1 MTSRSLGYAILCN
14 LLQNP
19 RQTAALLLQQ
29 LKLTG
34 NEARHEL
41 DEELTRLGDQF
52 FIEQDSKKR
61 LDISL
66 DGFWFLMQQILLQ
79 NYPVPEW
86 MNRNF
91 FHGNGQLINLA
102 ARLTSKGGRGY
113 SSQVHVE
120 DYYHHLHSPYIL
132 PLLPHLSS
140 QWQLALISAWSH
152 FEYSVGHVIWQ
163 WPALSLQAQQTPFA
177 ADVRKRLAYIEWEN
191 PLLLNDEEHPD
202 NSAGWHELIALIRD
216 ESSEQQDLY
225 TQLENTLSDWQKR
238 NKSRGYPDG
247 IMIVIW
253 LGLLIQL
260 DHTRALNWLEK
271 VTKNLKKNHSLQA
284 QPLSRILSGISQE
297 YLRDHFKLQLE
308 SPDSI
313 DLNWLNIWST
323 LCAIAI
329 RGPHNPLLKQLRDID
344 CSRLLAMA
352 PENLLMELSQD
363 LLMFM
368 LQLGNTSLPLFSRIK
383 QPEPWEHWLTMLAGQ
398 GSATQQERLIW
409 ILSPNLGYLTCKLQK
424 LTDKENW
431 SQGRQIETRRI
442 LELGDDVLTQAD
454 REIHAQLQSPYPT
467 FGKLPNRLLERLAK
481 HELLFNPEG
490 EPLQL
495 LLTSPL
501 LTIESAP
508 TGIICTLDP
517 EIKPHQQLEVTHLAS
532 DLWQLTMLPPT
543 LANLLPKLQEIP
555 ELPPAALPELQKR
568 LDQIPKLLW
577 HSSHP
582 GLKGNVALTPWP
594 GEPTLHLNWQDNL
607 LQLSLVSECNTA
619 SHLPRLP
626 LGEGSS
632 LLRDWSQHHHF
643 WKRDL
648 EAEVRQAKKLRKT
661 LGSTTRNN
669 QWQLQGPELL
679 AFMQRL
685 PDLLEEHQIRA
696 SWHETSRRVT
706 LLGESDLELRIA
718 KQQNWFEV
726 SGELKLDKLQV
737 VDLRLLLRQI
747 QPGSRSI
754 QLDDKS
760 SLLLSEKLAKR
771 LTTLAAML
779 DEEQKI
785 SAQLAYPLSRLLE
798 SITTQGDAGWEQLQN
813 EWEQEVRLPA
823 NLLTPL
829 RDYQKEGANWL
840 ATLAQ
845 HGFGA
850 CLADDMGLG
859 KTLQALTLLRH
870 RQEKGPA
877 LVIVPKSL
885 VLNWQEEAS
894 RFAPEL
900 NIIALDQHDNRQE
913 ALTALKAGDVVLLN
927 YGLLGSLQEPLQ
939 AHHWSTLIADEAQQ
953 IKNATTQRAKILF
966 TLPADFRLALSGT
979 PVENHLGE
987 LWSLF
992 NFINPGLLGNHTHFK
1007 QRFGKAARDEN
1018 HMEQL
1023 RGVITPFVLRRLKR
1037 QVLTELPEK
1046 TEIVH
1051 HISLSD
1057 EERAL
1062 YEASRLEALQ
1072 QMQQAEGHALM
1083 QLLSSLT
1090 RLRRLCCSP
1099 ALLLADWKKS
1109 QSKLDAAMELIV
1121 DAIDNGHRLL
1131 VFSQFVDLL
1140 SLLRKRLEKAKLE
1153 YCYLDGSCSSK
1164 QRQEAVSRF
1173 QQTLVP
1179 LFLISLKAGGTG
1191 LNLTQAD
1198 TVIHLDPWWN
1208 PAVEDQASDRA
1219 HRMGQTEP
1227 VTVYR
1232 LVCKGTVEEKIV
1244 ALHAEKRALA
1254 DGLLS
1259 DQGETVGINAEMI
1272 RDLLG

>member
-1 MTSRSLGYAILCN
+1 MTTRSLGYAILCN
-14 LLQNP
+14 LLQSP
-19 RQTAALLLQQ
+19 KQSATALLQQ
-29 LKLTG
+29 LQLTG
-34 NEARHEL
+34 KEARQEL
-41 DEELTRLGDQF
+41 DDELTHLDDQF
-52 FIEQDSKKR
+52 FIERDNKNR

-66 DGFWFLMQQILLQ
+66 DGFWFLMQQILLHD
-79 NYPVPEW
+79 YPVPEW
-86 MNRNF
+86 INRSF
-91 FHGNGQLINLA
+91 FHGNAQWIRLA
-102 ARLTSKGGRGY
+102 SHLLPKEGKNYTTHGD
-113 SSQVHVE
+113 VV
-120 DYYHHLHSPYIL
+120 DFDLHLHSPQIL
-132 PLLPHLSS
+132 PLLPHLTS
-140 QWQLALISAWSH
+140 QWQLGIINAWSRV
-152 FEYSVGHVIWQ
+152 EYSAGHILWQ
-163 WPALSLQAQQTPFA
+163 WSALSLLAQQTPFA

-202 NSAGWHELIALIRD
+202 NGAGWHELIALIRG
-216 ESSEQQDLY
+216 EPSEKQDLF
-225 TQLENTLSDWQKR
+225 TELENALGDWQKR
-238 NKSRGYPDG
+238 NKSRGYPLG

-253 LGLLIQL
+253 LGLLIQV
-260 DHTRALNWLEK
+260 DHLKAFSWVEK
-271 VTKNLKKNHSLQA
+271 VSKNLRKNHPLLA
-284 QPLSRILSGISQE
+284 QPVSRILSGVTQE
-297 YLRDHFKLQLE
+297 YLRGHFKLRIE
-308 SPDSI
+308 SPDEVE
-313 DLNWLNIWST
+313 LNWLDIWST

-329 RGPHNPLLKQLRDID
+329 RGNSPQLQLLRSFD
-344 CSRLLAMA
+344 SSALLAMA
-352 PENLLMELSQD
+352 PENMLMELSQN
-363 LLMFM
+363 LLMLM
-368 LQLGNTSLPLFSRIK
+368 LRRGNISLPLFSRITP
-383 QPEPWEHWLTMLAGQ
+383 PEPWEHWLKMLAINA
-398 GSATQQERLIW
+398 SAPQQERLVW
-409 ILSPNLGYLTCKLQK
+409 ILDPKLTHLTCKLQK
-424 LTDKENW
+424 LTDKGNW
-431 SQGRQIETRRI
+431 SQGRLIEPHRI
-442 LELGDDVLTQAD
+442 LDLGEAVLSQAD
-454 REIHAQLQSPYPT
+454 REIHALLPEYY
-467 FGKLPNRLLERLAK
+467 GYYAKLPNRLLERLTR
-481 HELLFNPEG
+481 HSLLFNPQG

-495 LLTSPL
+495 LLTTPL
-501 LTIESAP
+501 LSITSGP
-508 TGIICTLDP
+508 NGITFTLEP
-517 EIKPHQQLEVTHLAS
+517 EITPQQQLEVAHLAS
-532 DLWQLTMLPPT
+532 DLWQLTMLPTT
-543 LANLLPKLQEIP
+543 LASLLPKLKESP
-555 ELPPAALPELQKR
+555 ELPPAALPTLQQT
-568 LDQIPKLLW
+568 LDQIPGLLW
-577 HSSHP
+577 HSEIP
-582 GLKGNVALTPWP
+582 GLAGNVELASWP
-594 GEPTLHLNWQDNL
+594 GESTMHLNWQNHQ
-607 LQLSLVSECNTA
+607 LQLSLVSECSAA
-619 SHLPRLP
+619 SNLPRLP
-626 LGEGSS
+626 LGEGTA
-632 LLRDWSQHHHF
+632 LLRDWSQSHRF

-648 EAEVRQAKKLRKT
+648 AAEKRQAKGLRKT
-661 LGSTTRNN
+661 LGLNAADT
-669 QWQLQGPELL
+669 QWQLQGLDVL

-706 LLGESDLELRIA
+706 LLGEDDLELRIA

-726 SGELKLDKLQV
+726 SGELRLDNQQIM
-737 VDLRLLLRQI
+737 DLRLLLRQI
-747 QPGSRSI
+747 QPGSRSV
-754 QLDDKS
+754 QLDDKT

-813 EWEQEVRLPA
+813 EWGQEVRLPA
-823 NLLTPL
+823 PLLTPL

-870 RQEKGPA
+870 RQEKGAA

-885 VLNWQEEAS
+885 VLNWQEEAT

-927 YGLLGSLQEPLQ
+927 YGLLGSLQEQLQ

-1007 QRFGKAARDEN
+1007 QRFGKAARDES

-1062 YEASRLEALQ
+1062 YEASRREALQ

-1173 QQTLVP
+1173 QQTQVP

-1232 LVCKGTVEEKIV
+1232 LVCEGTVEEKIV

-1259 DQGETVGINAEMI
+1259 DQGEAVGINAEMI
-1272 RDLLG
+1272 RDLLA

>member
-1 MTSRSLGYAILCN
+1 MTAHTLGYAILSH
-14 LLQNP
+14 LLQRP
-19 RQTAALLLQQ
+19 QQTDPELLQA
-29 LKLTG
+29 LNLSDK
-34 NEARHEL
+34 EARQEV
-41 DEELTRLGDQF
+41 DEALEQLANQF
-52 FIEQDSKKR
+52 LIVRDKKKK

-66 DGFWFLMQQILLQ
+66 DGFWFLMQQILLN
-79 NYPVPEW
+79 NYPTPEW
-86 MNRNF
+86 IYRNF
-91 FHGNGQLINLA
+91 YHVNAKLIELA
-102 ARLTSKGGRGY
+102 ASLIPVDKKIYASQ
-113 SSQVHVE
+113 SSVE
-120 DYYHHLHSPYIL
+120 YFYDQLQSPNAP

-140 QWQLALISAWSH
+140 RWQMDMVTAWSY
-152 FEYSVGHVIWQ
+152 FEQEAGHALWQ
-163 WPALSLQAQQTPFA
+163 WPAISLLAQQTPFA
-177 ADVRKRLAYIEWEN
+177 ADVRQRLTYIEWEN
-191 PLLLNDEEHPD
+191 PQLLNDEENPN
-202 NSAGWHELIALIRD
+202 NSSGWHELLNLLRGEAT
-216 ESSEQQDLY
+216 EQQDLF
-225 TQLENTLSDWQKR
+225 TQLENALASWQKR
-238 NKSRGYPDG
+238 NKSKGYPPG
-247 IMIVIW
+247 AMTVIW

-260 DHTRALNWLEK
+260 DHLKAFSWLEKVSKSLKKAHPLLDQQLHLMRFGLSREYLRDHVKPLLESPDEVALNWLE
-271 VTKNLKKNHSLQA
+271 
-284 QPLSRILSGISQE
+284 
-297 YLRDHFKLQLE
+297 
-308 SPDSI
+308 
-313 DLNWLNIWST
+313 IWST
-323 LCAIAI
+323 LSAIAM
-329 RGPHNPLLKQLRDID
+329 RGTSSPHLQLLREFD
-344 CSRLLAMA
+344 CSTLLAMA
-352 PENLLMELSQD
+352 PENLQMELSQN
-363 LLMFM
+363 LLMLM
-368 LQLGNTSLPLFSRIK
+368 LQRGNTSLPLFARIK
-383 QPEPWEHWLTMLAGQ
+383 PPEPWEHWLKTLGQ
-398 GSATQQERLIW
+398 GSSASQQERVVW
-409 ILSPNLGYLTCKLQK
+409 ILEPNLNHLTCKIQK
-424 LTDKENW
+424 LTDKGSW
-431 SQGRQIETRRI
+431 SQGRQLDSRRI
-442 LELGDDVLTQAD
+442 LELSDEVLTQAD
-454 REIHAQLQSPYPT
+454 REIHALQPDHAYH
-467 FGKLPNRLLERLAK
+467 FGKLPNRLLERLAS
-481 HELLFNPEG
+481 HTLLFNPQG

-495 LLTSPL
+495 LLTAPL
-501 LTIESAP
+501 LTIGSGP
-508 TGIICTLDP
+508 KGITCTLEP
-517 EIKPHQQLEVTHLAS
+517 EIKPHQRLEVTQLAS
-532 DLWQLTMLPPT
+532 DLWQVTMLPIT
-543 LANLLPKLQEIP
+543 LGNVLPKLQEMP
-555 ELPPAALPELQKR
+555 ELPPAALPALQQT
-568 LDQIPKLLW
+568 LEQIPKLLW
-577 HSSHP
+577 HSSLP
-582 GLKGNVALTPWP
+582 ELRGNVELIPWP
-594 GEPTLHLNWQDNL
+594 GEPTLHLNWQDYL
-607 LQLSLVSECNTA
+607 LQLSLVSEGNA
-619 SHLPRLP
+619 ADNLPRLP
-626 LGEGSS
+626 LGEGTP
-632 LLRDWSQHHHF
+632 LLRDWSQHHRF
-643 WKRDL
+643 WQRDL
-648 EAEVRQAKKLRKT
+648 VAEKRQAKQLCKI
-661 LGSTTRNN
+661 LGFNIQET
-669 QWQLQGPELL
+669 QWQLLGTELL
-679 AFMQRL
+679 EFIQRL
-685 PDLLEEHQIRA
+685 PNILEEHQIRA
-696 SWHETSRRVT
+696 SWHESSRRVT
-706 LLGESDLELRIA
+706 LLGEDDLELRIA

-726 SGELKLDKLQV
+726 SGELRLDNQQV
-737 VDLRLLLRQI
+737 MDLRLLLRQI
-747 QPGSRSI
+747 QPGGRSI
-754 QLDDKS
+754 QLDDKT

-779 DEEQKI
+779 DDEQKI

-813 EWEQEVRLPA
+813 EWEQEVRLPT

-870 RQEKGPA
+870 RQEKGAA

-885 VLNWQEEAS
+885 VLNWQEEAT

-1007 QRFGKAARDEN
+1007 QRFGKAARDAN

-1062 YEASRLEALQ
+1062 YEANRLEALQ

-1131 VFSQFVDLL
+1131 VFSQFVELL
-1140 SLLRKRLEKAKLE
+1140 SLLRQRLEKATLE

-1164 QRQEAVSRF
+1164 QRQEAVRRF
-1173 QQTLVP
+1173 QQAPVP

-1232 LVCKGTVEEKIV
+1232 LVCEGTVEEKIV

-1259 DQGETVGINAEMI
+1259 DQGEAVGINAEMI
-1272 RDLLG
+1272 RDLLA